1 MKRVQKWF
9 KKLLYITLSI
19 ALMAAGVNMFFAP
32 HSIAAGGVTGLAIIF
47 ESLFGFEISTVIMLG
62 NAVILILCIIFLGR
76 EVFFNTVIGAILLP
90 IFIGIIPNVAIVQ
103 DTMLSMIV
111 GSVIF
116 GIANMVLYN
125 NNASSGGTSIPPLIL
140 KKYFKTETSLGLFI
154 TDGIVVLLS
163 LLVFNTDSFFFA
175 ITSIFITSATMNY
188 IESGLNK
195 KKLVYIMSDM
205 IDAITYDVLHKIGR
219 GVTIIPAIGAY
230 GQNEIQMLMIA
241 LNSKDYRHLVLI
253 VNKHDKGAFMI
264 TDTVSDVHGH
274 GWTYESGSV

>member
-1 MKRVQKWF
+1 M
-9 KKLLYITLSI
+9 KKLVYITLSI

-32 HSIAAGGVTGLAIIF
+32 HSIAAGGITGLAIIF
-47 ESLFGFEISTVIMLG
+47 ESLFGFEISTVILLG
-62 NAVILILCIIFLGR
+62 NAVILTLCFLFLGK
-76 EVFFNTVIGAILLP
+76 EVFFNTIIGAILLP
-90 IFIGIIPNVAIVQ
+90 IFISVIPNTAIVQ

-111 GSVIF
+111 GSVLF
-116 GIANMVLYN
+116 GVANIVLYD

-140 KKYFKTETSLGLFI
+140 KKYFNIGTSLGLFL
-154 TDGIVVLLS
+154 TDGIVVFLS
-163 LLVFNTDSFFFA
+163 LLVFSVDSFFFA
-175 ITSIFITSATMNY
+175 ITSIFITSATMGY
-188 IESGLNK
+188 IESGLHK

-230 GQNEIQMLMIA
+230 GKNEMQMLMIA

-264 TDTVSDVHGH
+264 TDTVSDVHGY